1 MLSLLLAP
9 FSWLYGAVVG
19 IRNLL
24 YNVGLKRSY
33 SFDQAVICVGNLSV
47 GGTGKTPM
55 IEYLVKLLSNDFK
68 VAILS
73 RGYGRKSSG
82 FRFASEAENA
92 STLGD
97 EPFQFYNKFKNRVE
111 VCCL

>member
-1 MLSLLLAP
+1 
-9 FSWLYGAVVG
+9 
-19 IRNLL
+19 
-24 YNVGLKRSY
+24 
-33 SFDQAVICVGNLSV
+33 
-47 GGTGKTPM
+47 M

-111 VCCL
+111 VAVCEDEWQE